1 MAERAVDMR
10 RRVPGAPAAHEPG
23 RTALAHSEPGRPN
36 PYPHR
41 LSVDVD
47 DTTYRALRLLA
58 AEEGCTIV
66 ELVRSGIAREL
77 EERGGACRRHAQPRL
92 DPPVAT
98 SSSTS
103 WATSS

>member
-1 MAERAVDMR
+1 MHRRAPV
-10 RRVPGAPAAHEPG
+10 VPAAHELA

-47 DTTYRALRLLA
+47 DATYRSLRLLA

-77 EERGGACRRHAQPRL
+77 SVRDQ
-92 DPPVAT
+92 
-98 SSSTS
+98 
-103 WATSS
+103 

>member
-1 MAERAVDMR
+1 MSWWLPEGRAVAERAVDMHR
-10 RRVPGAPAAHEPG
+10 RAPVVPTPHELD

-47 DTTYRALRLLA
+47 DVTYRALRLLA

-66 ELVRSGIAREL
+66 ELVRAGIAREL
-77 EERGGACRRHAQPRL
+77 EARTGK
-92 DPPVAT
+92 
-98 SSSTS
+98 
-103 WATSS
+103 